1 MTSIIYYTPSN
12 SEKNHWFY
20 YEYLTTPRTI
30 YMIVR
35 VNWKTFVEFAG
46 ASFSKITYPCIHQG
60 ILQAFHIDTGQDSY
74 EIHPQKLCI
83 SLRHITKCFCSKD
96 DTIPW
101 RYICMFHGLAVMFIS
116 HFIQHAGRGDRKV
129 EEYSSRQYSTSYHR
143 SISTI
148 EELQYPICFD
158 VLQQAMGYFIF
169 II

>member
-20 YEYLTTPRTI
+20 YEYLNTPRTI
-30 YMIVR
+30 YMYMIVR

-101 RYICMFHGLAVMFIS
+101 RYICMFHGLASCNVHKPFYT
-116 HFIQHAGRGDRKV
+116 ARWKR
-129 EEYSSRQYSTSYHR
+129 RQES
-143 SISTI
+143 
-148 EELQYPICFD
+148 
-158 VLQQAMGYFIF
+158 
-169 II
+169 